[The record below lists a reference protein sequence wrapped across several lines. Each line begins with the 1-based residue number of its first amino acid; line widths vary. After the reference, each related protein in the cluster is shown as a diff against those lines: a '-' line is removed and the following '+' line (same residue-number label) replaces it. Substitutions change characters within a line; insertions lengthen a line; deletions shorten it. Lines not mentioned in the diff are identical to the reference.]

1 MPVRYSG
8 LVLIFALLVSPLSLL
23 IRSSSRGASRC
34 NGICCRPQGSR
45 AKLGG
50 DQRHELRTSGT
61 PCRGGTN
68 DHAAICLI
76 NTSPQS
82 EYTFVAPLRP
92 ATLCEQAHM
101 AGPQLA
107 RQTSSQQTETPL
119 TGFLPIPFEPPR
131 S

>member
-8 LVLIFALLVSPLSLL
+8 LVLILALLMSPLSLL
-23 IRSSSRGASRC
+23 IRSSARGASSC
-34 NGICCRPQGSR
+34 NGICCRPHSAR
-45 AKLGG
+45 ARLGG
-50 DQRHELRTSGT
+50 DQAQESRTRRT
-61 PCRGGTN
+61 PCGGSTN
-68 DHAAICLI
+68 EHAAICLI

-92 ATLCEQAHM
+92 ATLRAQARM

-107 RQTSSQQTETPL
+107 RQTSSQQTETL
-119 TGFLPIPFEPPR
+119 LAGFLPIPFEPPR

>member
-8 LVLIFALLVSPLSLL
+8 LVLIFALLMSPLSLL
-23 IRSSSRGASRC
+23 IRSSARGSSSC
-34 NGICCRPQGSR
+34 NGICCRPHGRR
-45 AKLGG
+45 ATLGG
-50 DQRHELRTSGT
+50 DQAQESRTRRT
-61 PCRGGTN
+61 PCGRGTN
-68 DHAAICLI
+68 EHAAICLI

-92 ATLCEQAHM
+92 ATLCAQAHM
-101 AGPQLA
+101 TGLQLA

-119 TGFLPIPFEPPR
+119 AGFLPIPFEPPR